1 MPNCALVYQDDFY
14 LPDSEIPVDSA
25 TGLEDWDCPEAFDLS
40 FMSEVIKTVK
50 ETGEFPSTFQSK
62 EETNTLG
69 KSNVSEEQL
78 SHIKKKIESVPGIN
92 DTFFVIV
99 DGIMLYHDPK
109 RFLPDLDL
117 AILLRAPYETL
128 KKRREARNGYVTLD
142 GFWEDPPGYFDKIV
156 WPGYVKTHGYLFEKN
171 STPTTENE
179 DDQAKARLDR
189 APLTKVAK
197 EEYQIN
203 TPIKLDSNNF
213 EVLDW
218 ATDLIKAI
226 N

>member
-109 RFLPDLDL
+109 GFFL
-117 AILLRAPYETL
+117 IL
-128 KKRREARNGYVTLD
+128 
-142 GFWEDPPGYFDKIV
+142 I
-156 WPGYVKTHGYLFEKN
+156 
-171 STPTTENE
+171 
-179 DDQAKARLDR
+179 
-189 APLTKVAK
+189 
-197 EEYQIN
+197 
-203 TPIKLDSNNF
+203 
-213 EVLDW
+213 
-218 ATDLIKAI
+218 
-226 N
+226 